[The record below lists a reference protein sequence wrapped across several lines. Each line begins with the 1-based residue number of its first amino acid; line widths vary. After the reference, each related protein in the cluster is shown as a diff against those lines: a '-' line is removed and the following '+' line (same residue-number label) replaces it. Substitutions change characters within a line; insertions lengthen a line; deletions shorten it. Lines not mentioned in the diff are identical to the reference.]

1 MAARH
6 IIFLY
11 GTLKSGHSNFRVLSD
26 PKTGFAKFLGFG
38 QTVKRYPLVVTA
50 QYSFPFLLPVEGQG
64 EHVEGEVYEVSESK
78 LMRLDEFEGHPD
90 FYLREKVPV
99 ALTKC
104 KNHCLVHLPETID
117 CWVYFLSQFEPMM
130 VELPYLKNYAFPR
143 EIK

>member
-64 EHVEGEVYEVSESK
+64 EVSRIFK
-78 LMRLDEFEGHPD
+78 QVIFQVNI
-90 FYLREKVPV
+90 FYSCSSYML
-99 ALTKC
+99 
-104 KNHCLVHLPETID
+104 
-117 CWVYFLSQFEPMM
+117 F
-130 VELPYLKNYAFPR
+130 
-143 EIK
+143 